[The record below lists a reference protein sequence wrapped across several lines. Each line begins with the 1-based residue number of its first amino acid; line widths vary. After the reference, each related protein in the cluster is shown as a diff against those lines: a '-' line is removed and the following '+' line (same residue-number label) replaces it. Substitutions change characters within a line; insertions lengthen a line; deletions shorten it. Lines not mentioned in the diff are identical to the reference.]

1 MVVAVVE
8 AAQALELVVLVFV
21 GQRAGRYPLGGGP
34 LGLMFEVLVGFCTG
48 SAAGFAAVI
57 L

>member
-1 MVVAVVE
+1 MVVVE
-8 AAQALELVVLVFV
+8 AALALELVVLVFV
-21 GQRAGRYPLGGGP
+21 GQRAGRYSLGGGSS
-34 LGLMFEVLVGFCTG
+34 GLMFEVLVGFCTG